1 MTAHHGT
8 RVQRPLVLTVARSF
22 DPLSPREW
30 LPFARGTNSTC
41 PSGTIV
47 ECWPQLIFAPSF
59 AHSRCCDSARPLLPL
74 PRCASHSGMNS
85 SSGRLSLFLSVLYGV
100 RRTEQNPFQPLRRHV
115 KSGGQWPDGGTCSSA
130 IQFSW
135 LRDVVPDACGCCL
148 LMATMSVDG
157 WWPPYNCAQEQ
168 RRAKSFDGTLVS
180 RGLSKGHSANQ
191 PRPLPPRPGSET
203 DSSLLLLTLCYNV
216 LIRHI

>member
-1 MTAHHGT
+1 MLASTHF
-8 RVQRPLVLTVARSF
+8 RPLLCSLA
-22 DPLSPREW
+22 
-30 LPFARGTNSTC
+30 
-41 PSGTIV
+41 
-47 ECWPQLIFAPSF
+47 
-59 AHSRCCDSARPLLPL
+59 CCDSARPLLPL

-115 KSGGQWPDGGTCSSA
+115 KSGGQGRDGSTSSA

-135 LRDVVPDACGCCL
+135 LRDAVPDACGCCL

-157 WWPPYNCAQEQ
+157 WRPPYNCVQEQ
-168 RRAKSFDGTLVS
+168 PRTKSFDSMCGTLVS
-180 RGLSKGHSANQ
+180 CGLSKGHSGNQ
-191 PRPLPPRPGSET
+191 PRPLAHSPTRPRPGSET
-203 DSSLLLLTLCYNV
+203 DSSLLLLTLSYNV